1 MYPGST
7 FVSYFINGIFFFIN
21 NGTLYTYADDN
32 TLSFCNPDYDIL
44 ISTLESESVQLIHW
58 FKVNKMHAN
67 PDKLQDLAVDK
78 KAYNKNMCI
87 HILSCESTLNFL
99 V

>member
-1 MYPGST
+1 MA
-7 FVSYFINGIFFFIN
+7 IFFFIR
-21 NGTLYTYADDN
+21 NGTLYNYAEDN
-32 TLSFCNPDYDIL
+32 TLSFYSPV

-58 FKVNKMHAN
+58 LKVNKMHAN

-78 KAYNKNMCI
+78 KAYNKNLCI